1 MSTLT
6 EFRDLVEKMR
16 HAQKE
21 YFRTTSPAALSQAKS
36 LEKQVDRELAKLAE
50 GQRELFKEE
59 TT

>member
-21 YFRTTSPAALSQAKS
+21 YFRTKSQAVLSQSKS
-36 LEKQVDRELAKLAE
+36 LEKQVDKMLAELADS
-50 GQRELFKEE
+50 QRQMFTEDAR
-59 TT
+59 